1 MSRVKRGTTANK
13 RRKKT
18 IKAAKGFMWSRKTKF
33 KAAKEALLHARTH
46 AFTGRKLKKRNY
58 RRLWQVRINA
68 AVRVFDISYSKFI
81 NGLKNSKVEVDRKI
95 LSEIAQTRPDVFK
108 QVVELVKPNINVK

>member
-1 MSRVKRGTTANK
+1 MRVKRGTTANK

-18 IKAAKGFMWSRKTKF
+18 LKAAKGFKWSRKTKF

-68 AVRVFDISYSKFI
+68 AVREFDISYSKFI
-81 NGLKNSKVEVDRKI
+81 NGLKNTNIEVDRKI
-95 LSEIAQTRPDVFK
+95 LSEIAQTKPDIFK
-108 QVVELVKPNINVK
+108 EIVEKIKPNINVK

>member
-1 MSRVKRGTTANK
+1 MTRIKRGTTANK

-18 IKAAKGFMWSRKTKF
+18 LKEVKGFKWSRKTKY

-58 RRLWQVRINA
+58 RRLWQIRINA
-68 AVRVFDISYSKFI
+68 AVRELGTSYSKFI
-81 NGLKNSKVEVDRKI
+81 DGLKKSKIEVDRKI
-95 LSEIAQTRPDVFK
+95 LSEIAQTKPDTFK
-108 QVVELVKPNINVK
+108 EIFEKVKPNIK